1 MINPININPLLK
13 HTGHMNRPINFLR
26 NLSFGSLCLLA
37 AAATIS
43 AQDTTAFRN
52 RRVEIIIKEPGKPTR
67 RIERNDVIN
76 PNIQIPEITIPN
88 IQIPE
93 ITLPEYD
100 WTVYPPLSA
109 HGFGGILRSRMQ
121 FQPNLDTGRIPMNA
135 GFQAPMVPTS
145 DAFPFDTNIVIVMN
159 GANLA
164 DSAWVY
170 RIIRN
175 GRGPIVRMDEDEDES
190 IWGIDEEP
198 EEENKSTSFEAFSSF
213 MLGFNRLSEYTSS
226 VNTELIN
233 AKSLNTYIGIANVG
247 MQLDRRGHLRFWTGI
262 GADIDNYRFSDTRLR
277 LQAAQPIFSP
287 FIDSTVN
294 PGDTRKSKLT
304 ATYLT
309 IPVYLGFHSRESSDK
324 GVNVLLGCQFG
335 YRTHTH
341 TKIVS
346 ENGAK
351 VKDRDDFNLND
362 WKISPTVQ
370 IGYKGLRFYAKYNLQ
385 PFLKEGQG
393 PETNLFTLGGVL
405 VFS

>member
-1 MINPININPLLK
+1 MKYPIC
-13 HTGHMNRPINFLR
+13 FLR
-26 NLSFGSLCLLA
+26 NLSLSAVLLA
-37 AAATIS
+37 GVAALS

-67 RIERNDVIN
+67 RIERNDVII

-93 ITLPEYD
+93 ITLPEYG
-100 WTVYPPLSA
+100 WSVYPPLSA
-109 HGFGGILRSRMQ
+109 HGFGGMLRSRMQ
-121 FQPNLDTGRIPMNA
+121 FQPNLDTARIPMNA

-175 GRGPIVRMDEDEDES
+175 GRGPIVRMDEEAEES
-190 IWGIDEEP
+190 FWVQDEEP
-198 EEENKSTSFEAFSSF
+198 EEESKSAIFETFSSF
-213 MLGFNRLSEYTSS
+213 MLGFNRLSEYSSS

-262 GADIDNYRFSDTRLR
+262 GLDIDNYRFSDTRLR
-277 LQAAQPIFSP
+277 LQAAQPTFSP

>member
-1 MINPININPLLK
+1 MKDSIC
-13 HTGHMNRPINFLR
+13 FLR
-26 NLSFGSLCLLA
+26 NLSLSAVILAGA
-37 AAATIS
+37 AALN

-67 RIERNDVIN
+67 RIERNDVII

-93 ITLPEYD
+93 MTIPQNG

-109 HGFGGILRSRMQ
+109 HGFGGILRSRMP
-121 FQPNLDTGRIPMNA
+121 FRPNLDTANIPMNA
-135 GFQAPMVPTS
+135 GFQAPMIPTS

-159 GANLA
+159 GANPA

-170 RIIRN
+170 RIIHN
-175 GRGPIVRMDEDEDES
+175 GRGPIVRMDEDEDEDEDES

-198 EEENKSTSFEAFSSF
+198 EEESKSTNFEAFSSF
-213 MLGFNRLSEYTSS
+213 MLGYNRLSEYTSS

-233 AKSLNTYIGIANVG
+233 AKSLNAYIGIANVG

-277 LQAAQPIFSP
+277 LQAAQPTFSP

-309 IPVYLGFHSRESSDK
+309 IPVYLGFHSRESSEK

-351 VKDRDDFNLND
+351 AKDRDDFNLND

-370 IGYKGLRFYAKYNLQ
+370 IGYKGLHFYAKYNLQ

-393 PETNLFTLGGVL
+393 PEANLFTFGGVL

>member
-1 MINPININPLLK
+1 MINPINTNPLLK
-13 HTGHMNRPINFLR
+13 PTGHMNRPITFLR

-67 RIERNDVIN
+67 RIERNDVII

-93 ITLPEYD
+93 ITVPEYD

-121 FQPNLDTGRIPMNA
+121 FKPNLDTASIPLNA
-135 GFQAPMVPTS
+135 GFQAPMVPTR
-145 DAFPFDTNIVIVMN
+145 DAFPFDTNVVIVLN
-159 GANLA
+159 GANPE

-175 GRGPIVRMDEDEDES
+175 GRGPIVRMDEDTETLFDIPDED
-190 IWGIDEEP
+190 P
-198 EEENKSTSFEAFSSF
+198 EEENSSTTFEAFSSF
-213 MLGFNRLSEYTSS
+213 MLGFNRLSEYPSA

-233 AKSLNTYIGIANVG
+233 AKSINANIGFANVG
-247 MQLDRRGHLRFWTGI
+247 LQLDRRGHVRFWTGI
-262 GADIDNYRFSDTRLR
+262 AADIDNYRFSDTRLR
-277 LQAAQPIFSP
+277 LASSQPSFSP
-287 FIDSTVN
+287 FIDSSVN
-294 PGDTRKSKLT
+294 VGDTRKSKLT
-304 ATYLT
+304 ATYLS
-309 IPVYLGFHSRESSDK
+309 IPVYLGFHSKEDSDK

-351 VKDRDDFNLND
+351 AKDRDDFNLND

-370 IGYKGLRFYAKYNLQ
+370 IGYKGLRFYAKYNLR

-393 PETNLFTLGGVL
+393 PEANLFTFGGVL

>member
-1 MINPININPLLK
+1 MKPIQFKPEKK
-13 HTGHMNRPINFLR
+13 HTDSMKHSFTYLR
-26 NLSFGSLCLLA
+26 QLGIGALLMAGA
-37 AAATIS
+37 AALG

-67 RIERNDVIN
+67 RIERNDVII

-93 ITLPEYD
+93 ITVPD
-100 WTVYPPLSA
+100 NGWTMYPPLSA

-121 FQPNLDTGRIPMNA
+121 FQPNLDTAGIPLNA
-135 GFQAPMVPTS
+135 GFRAPFVSTS
-145 DAFPFDTNIVIVMN
+145 DAFPFDTNVVIVLN
-159 GANLA
+159 GANPA

-170 RIIRN
+170 RIIRS
-175 GRGPIVRMDEDEDES
+175 GRGPIVRMDEEVEESFMIEDED
-190 IWGIDEEP
+190 P
-198 EEENKSTSFEAFSSF
+198 EEESSNTTFEALSSL
-213 MLGFNRLSEYTSS
+213 MLGFNRLSEYSS
-226 VNTELIN
+226 AVNTELIN
-233 AKSLNTYIGIANVG
+233 AKSINANIGLANVG
-247 MQLDRRGHLRFWTGI
+247 LQLDRRGHVRFWTGI
-262 GADIDNYRFSDTRLR
+262 GLDIDNYRFSDTRLR
-277 LQAAQPIFSP
+277 LQAAQPTFSP

-304 ATYLT
+304 ATYLN

-351 VKDRDDFNLND
+351 AKDRDDFNLND

-370 IGYKGLRFYAKYNLQ
+370 IGYKG
-385 PFLKEGQG
+385 
-393 PETNLFTLGGVL
+393 VL
-405 VFS
+405 

>member
-1 MINPININPLLK
+1 MKYPIC
-13 HTGHMNRPINFLR
+13 FLR
-26 NLSFGSLCLLA
+26 NLGLSAVILA
-37 AAATIS
+37 GTLALN
-43 AQDTTAFRN
+43 AQDTAAFRN

-67 RIERNDVIN
+67 RIERNDIVI
-76 PNIQIPEITIPN
+76 PKIQIPEVTIPEIQIPEITIP
-88 IQIPE
+88 QSG
-93 ITLPEYD
+93 

-109 HGFGGILRSRMQ
+109 LNNGGIRRSRQ
-121 FQPNLDTGRIPMNA
+121 LVNARPDTSGLPLNDDAREPFVA
-135 GFQAPMVPTS
+135 SS
-145 DAFPFDTNIVIVMN
+145 DAFPFDTNIVVVYN
-159 GANLA
+159 GANMG

-170 RIIRN
+170 KMIRN
-175 GRGPIVRMDEDEDES
+175 GRGPIVRMDEDEDEDES
-190 IWGIDEEP
+190 IWVLDEEP
-198 EEENKSTSFEAFSSF
+198 EEESKSTNFEAFSSF
-213 MLGFNRLSEYTSS
+213 MLGYNRLSEYTSS

-233 AKSLNTYIGIANVG
+233 AKSLNAYIGIANVG

-277 LQAAQPIFSP
+277 LQAAQPTFSP
-287 FIDSTVN
+287 FIDSTQN
-294 PGDTRKSKLT
+294 SGDTRKSKLT

-309 IPVYLGFHSRESSDK
+309 IPVYLGFHSRGSSEK

-351 VKDRDDFNLND
+351 AKDRDDFNLND

-370 IGYKGLRFYAKYNLQ
+370 IGYKGLHFYAKYNLQ
-385 PFLKEGQG
+385 PFLKERQG
-393 PETNLFTLGGVL
+393 PEANLFTFGGVF

>member
-1 MINPININPLLK
+1 MKYPIC
-13 HTGHMNRPINFLR
+13 FLR
-26 NLSFGSLCLLA
+26 NLSLSAIMLAGA
-37 AAATIS
+37 AALI

-52 RRVEIIIKEPGKPTR
+52 RRVEIIIKEPGKPTQ
-67 RIERNDVIN
+67 RIERNDVII
-76 PNIQIPEITIPN
+76 PNIQIPEITIPKF
-88 IQIPE
+88 QIPE

-159 GANLA
+159 GANPA

-170 RIIRN
+170 RVIRN
-175 GRGPIVRMDEDEDES
+175 GRGPIVRMDEEAEES
-190 IWGIDEEP
+190 FWVQDEEP
-198 EEENKSTSFEAFSSF
+198 EEESKSTNFETFSSF

-277 LQAAQPIFSP
+277 LQAAQPTFSP